1 MELVNLIRE
10 RVKAWREAGYPRVT
24 RTTEELLNW
33 WRRDGRQFPLF
44 FAQREA
50 AETVIFLNEAR
61 ADFRQGLEVPRD
73 DPSAEKKAQ
82 GYSGFIRYACKMAT
96 GSGKTTVMGMLAAWS
111 ILNKVNDRSD
121 ARFSDVVF
129 VVCPNITIRDRLQ
142 ELDPKRGAASLY
154 RSRDLVPD
162 AQMSKLSEGFVVVT
176 NWHVLEPQEGNQ
188 VGCVGAAVVKRG
200 PENDTA
206 VVARVLGR
214 EVGGKQNVLV
224 MNDEA
229 HHCYRLVQERPD
241 EWEQMTG
248 DEREDWLEE
257 NKEATVW
264 IDGLDKIQKIRGIN
278 FCVDLSATPYY
289 LNRTGNDANRPFP
302 WVVTDFSLVDAIES
316 GLVKIPQLAIRDTT
330 GAEIPAYFN
339 IWRWIMEPGRLTSAE
354 RGGSKAQPKPE
365 AVLKWA
371 HTPIAQLAFLWAED
385 FKDWQKDLEQH
396 PTSPVFIIVC
406 RNTRLAKVL
415 YEWIADDNRPLGI
428 PALGSD
434 EFRNRNGQT
443 NTIRVDSKVVHE
455 TDTEGAKSDE
465 HRWMRFT
472 LDTVGKTQRTLD
484 SQGRPIYPTAFVEL
498 ATKLDRPL
506 HPPGRDVRC
515 IVSVAMLTEG
525 WDCTT
530 VTHIIGLRPFMSQ
543 LLCEQV
549 VGRGLRRTNYDPG
562 DLIDGKFPEEVAKVY
577 GVPFE
582 VIPFKT
588 NTNGPRPPPVKRW
601 RIHAISPER
610 DNLEIRFPRV
620 EGYTYA
626 VRNRISVD
634 WDSFPPVVL
643 DPNKI
648 PPEVEVK
655 GLNVNNRGRL
665 SLSGPGKADLVK
677 LQEFRAKHRVQEL
690 EFELARALT
699 KDCLDTG
706 QCKVPAQSL
715 FPQLLQI
722 VHRYLHEYVRVY
734 PPNDLKD
741 IFLSPYYGWVIEKL
755 VQAIRPDTAS
765 GESPEVPRY
774 EANRKPG
781 STRNVD
787 LWTSREVREPTK
799 SHLNYIVLDTK
810 RWEQSAAFFLDT
822 NANVF
827 GFAKNSGLGFAVPYF
842 HNGQMHDFVPD
853 YLVRLTNNGT
863 ELGTLILEVK
873 GFDERAEV
881 KKAAAKRWCA
891 AVNADGKF
899 GRWHFEMV
907 RNPAETT
914 AAINRTVEV
923 LVPEQS

>member
-1 MELVNLIRE
+1 
-10 RVKAWREAGYPRVT
+10 
-24 RTTEELLNW
+24 
-33 WRRDGRQFPLF
+33 
-44 FAQREA
+44 
-50 AETVIFLNEAR
+50 
-61 ADFRQGLEVPRD
+61 
-73 DPSAEKKAQ
+73 
-82 GYSGFIRYACKMAT
+82 
-96 GSGKTTVMGMLAAWS
+96 
-111 ILNKVNDRSD
+111 
-121 ARFSDVVF
+121 
-129 VVCPNITIRDRLQ
+129 
-142 ELDPKRGAASLY
+142 
-154 RSRDLVPD
+154 
-162 AQMSKLSEGFVVVT
+162 
-176 NWHVLEPQEGNQ
+176 
-188 VGCVGAAVVKRG
+188 
-200 PENDTA
+200 
-206 VVARVLGR
+206 
-214 EVGGKQNVLV
+214 

-241 EWEQMTG
+241 EWDQMG
-248 DEREDWLEE
+248 ADEREDWLEE

-264 IDGLDKIQKIRGIN
+264 IDGLDKIQKIRGVN

-289 LNRTGNDANRPFP
+289 LNRTGNEANRPFP
-302 WVVTDFSLVDAIES
+302 WVVSDFSLVDAIES

-371 HTPIAQLAFLWAED
+371 HTPIAQLAGLWSEE

-396 PTSPVFIIVC
+396 PTPPVFIIVC

-428 PALGSD
+428 PALGID
-434 EFRNRNGQT
+434 EFRNRNGEI

-455 TDTEGAKSDE
+455 TDTEGAKNDE

-472 LDTVGKTQRTLD
+472 LDTVGKTQWTLD
-484 SQGRPIYPTAFVEL
+484 SQGRPIYPKDFAEL
-498 ATKLDRPL
+498 ATKLERPL

-549 VGRGLRRTNYDPG
+549 VGRGLRRTNYQ
-562 DLIDGKFPEEVAKVY
+562 DLDDEGKFREEVAKVY

-588 NTNGPRPPPVKRW
+588 NTGGPRPPPVKRW
-601 RIHAISPER
+601 HIHAVSPQK
-610 DNLEIRFPRV
+610 DDLEIRFPRV

-626 VRNRISVD
+626 IRNRITVD
-634 WDSFPPVVL
+634 WDSFPPVIL

-665 SLSGPGKADLVK
+665 SLTGPGKADLVK
-677 LQEFRAKHRVQEL
+677 LNEFRAKHRVQEL

-699 KDCLDTG
+699 KDCLEAG
-706 QCKVPAQSL
+706 QCNVPAQAL

-722 VHRYLHEYVRVY
+722 VHRYLHEFVRVY

-741 IFLSPYYGWVIEKL
+741 IFLSPYYCWAFEKL
-755 VQAIRPDTAS
+755 VEAIRPDIAS

-774 EANRKPG
+774 EANRRPG
-781 STRNVD
+781 STRDVD
-787 LWTSREVREPTK
+787 LWTSREVREPAK
-799 SHLNYIVLDTK
+799 SHLNYIVADTRK
-810 RWEQSAAFFLDT
+810 WEQSAAFYLDT
-822 NANVF
+822 HPNVIA
-827 GFAKNSGLGFAVPYF
+827 FAKNSGLGFAIPYF

-853 YLVRLTNNGT
+853 YLVRLGNNGD
-863 ELGTLILEVK
+863 ELGMLILEVK
-873 GFDERAEV
+873 GYDERAEL
-881 KKAAAKRWCA
+881 KTAAAKRWCG
-891 AVNADGKF
+891 AVNADRQF
-899 GRWHFEMV
+899 GTWQFRMV
-907 RNPAETT
+907 RNPAETN
-914 AAINRTVEV
+914 AAIIDGVQALTA
-923 LVPEQS
+923 LPSK